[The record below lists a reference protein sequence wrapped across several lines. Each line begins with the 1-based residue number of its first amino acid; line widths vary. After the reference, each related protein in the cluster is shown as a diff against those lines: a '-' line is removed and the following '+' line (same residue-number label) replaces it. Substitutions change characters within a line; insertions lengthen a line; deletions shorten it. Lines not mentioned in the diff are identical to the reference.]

1 MPSFWVSRSKPRERS
16 SFFTNLG
23 LVVGAV
29 VVVVA
34 GGCWWSGGWDQK
46 YELDT
51 DCNSCG
57 NGQRTDV
64 KHPKFPKAQI
74 NNERSKTYIY
84 IYITRSNSVQ
94 LCLESSSSFQVQ
106 DEVRKQIGRKAGLTK
121 FVPIGLQVEQSDDL
135 LQ

>member
-1 MPSFWVSRSKPRERS
+1 M
-16 SFFTNLG
+16 
-23 LVVGAV
+23 

-34 GGCWWSGGWDQK
+34 GGCWSGGWDQK

-74 NNERSKTYIY
+74 NNDNERSKTYIY
-84 IYITRSNSVQ
+84 IYNSIQ
-94 LCLESSSSFQVQ
+94 LSPAMS
-106 DEVRKQIGRKAGLTK
+106 
-121 FVPIGLQVEQSDDL
+121 
-135 LQ
+135 